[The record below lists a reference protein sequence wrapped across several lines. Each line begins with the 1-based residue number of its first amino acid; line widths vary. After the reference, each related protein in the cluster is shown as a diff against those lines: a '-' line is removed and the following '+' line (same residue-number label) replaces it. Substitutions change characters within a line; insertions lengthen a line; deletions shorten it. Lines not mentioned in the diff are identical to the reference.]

1 VKISERVESLPEWG
15 VKPIPVEHR
24 RLTAFDSAVLWGDL
38 GIGMLVLVTGALLV
52 PGLGFAT
59 AMAAIVIGSLVGVF
73 LLALASTAGA
83 QHGVPT
89 MVLFRPILGIRGS
102 WLPSILNGA

>member
-1 VKISERVESLPEWG
+1 MKISARVESLPEWG
-15 VKPIPVEHR
+15 VDPIPVEHR
-24 RLTAFDSAVLWGDL
+24 RLTAFDSAILWGDL

-59 AMAAIVIGSLVGVF
+59 AMVAIVVGSVVGVA

-83 QHGVPT
+83 PDGVAT
-89 MVLFRPILGIRGS
+89 LGLFRPGLGVSR
-102 WLPSILNGA
+102 